1 MYSDFQ
7 KLKALPAAALLLIL
21 GFVSPVSMTVAA
33 ESSSELSLEEIVVT
47 ARRQEENLQEIPV
60 AVTVISGSDMVQQGG
75 LKIDSI
81 GQMAPNVHF
90 EAAGGTS
97 GVKSPVIFIRGM
109 GQADFI
115 PVEDPAVGIYIDG
128 VYMGRNIGSV
138 FDLVDIER
146 VEVLRGPQGTLF
158 GRNTIGGAINIV
170 SKTPSDELEG
180 SVRVSMGDEGFWEVN
195 STVNVPFSDRAAGRF
210 SFFKRERDGYV
221 DALQYDNLEL
231 GNDDNWG
238 VRGRVTI
245 DPTDNFSIDL
255 VVDYTKSEEAPG
267 ALSTI
272 SGVGT
277 YNGEALTLGLPAQP
291 FAFFYNAI
299 YSGDGASCSSAAGQA
314 TNSACYGSVWSTGDK
329 YSSNSVFVNN
339 NGTKITP
346 EQDVEVRGAN
356 LTLSWDI
363 GDMTLK
369 SITSYRDF
377 DIALVNDL
385 DFSPYI
391 LFHNNHDEYTQD
403 QLSQELQL
411 SGVAMDD
418 RMSYVLGLYYFEED
432 GNEAIFNQISFAP
445 PLGGAPDFFFQY
457 IDRLI
462 DNDSKAIFGQLNY
475 DLTDALT
482 LTVGVRH
489 TISNKFFR
497 ILTQRRVGPLSN
509 QFGALETKETTP
521 LVTLAWNMNDD
532 VMFYGTYSEG
542 YRDGSYAA
550 RFTGAVPTPLPNYDP
565 EYVSNF
571 ELGMKS
577 KLIDGRMRLNA
588 TAFIM
593 DYEDMQ
599 ISASSDAVTTASTKA
614 NLGDATMRGVEIEM
628 TALIAENF
636 TLGINAGFLDDKIDS
651 LKGVL
656 ISNLTVIGKDNELP
670 MTPDWTFS
678 LMAKYEMP
686 LVSGAL
692 LSFRADYSVKDDYHT
707 RAENISETLIDDYKN
722 LNLNGTY
729 ISANGFWEASVG
741 VRNATDAEYYQS
753 ATPFATFG
761 EVFGQPIRPRTS
773 YVGLKYNFS
782 R

>member
-1 MYSDFQ
+1 MFTRIRN
-7 KLKALPAAALLLIL
+7 LKILPAAALFAAFGLA
-21 GFVSPVSMTVAA
+21 SPVSMTIAA
-33 ESSSELSLEEIVVT
+33 EGSSGMLLEEIVVT
-47 ARRQEENLQEIPV
+47 ARRQEENLQDVPI
-60 AVTVISGSDMVQQGG
+60 AVTVLSGDELLAQGG
-75 LKIDSI
+75 MKIDSI

-138 FDLVDIER
+138 FDLVDIDR

-170 SKTPSDELEG
+170 SKAPTDELGG
-180 SVRVSMGDEGFWEVN
+180 SVRVAMGDEGYWEIN
-195 STVNVPFSDRAAGRF
+195 GTVNVPFSDQVAGRF

-221 DALQYDNLEL
+221 DALQHDDLEL
-231 GNDDNWG
+231 GNDDSWG
-238 VRGRVTI
+238 VRGRITAS
-245 DPTDNFSIDL
+245 PSDNFSIDL
-255 VVDYTKSEEAPG
+255 VVDYTKNEEAPG

-272 SGVGT
+272 GGVGT
-277 YNGEALTLGLPAQP
+277 FNGETLTLGLPAQP
-291 FAFFYNAI
+291 FAFFHNAI
-299 YSGDGASCSSAAGQA
+299 YSGDPGSCTSAAGQA
-314 TNSACYGSVWSTGDK
+314 TNSACYGPVWSTGDA
-329 YSSNSVFVNN
+329 YSSNAAFVGNDGN
-339 NGTKITP
+339 KINP
-346 EQDVEVRGAN
+346 EQDVEVRGAS

-363 GDMTLK
+363 GDITLK

-377 DIALVNDL
+377 DIALFNDL

-391 LFHNNHDEYTQD
+391 LFANNHDEYVQD
-403 QLSQELQL
+403 QLSQEIQL

-418 RMSYVLGLYYFEED
+418 RMSYVLGLYYFEEE
-432 GNEAIFNQISFAP
+432 GNESIFNQITFPP
-445 PLGGAPDFFFQY
+445 PLSGPPDFFFQY

-462 DNDSKAIFGQLNY
+462 DNDSKAVFGQVNY
-475 DLTDALT
+475 DLTEALT
-482 LTVGVRH
+482 LTVGVRY
-489 TISNKFFR
+489 TESNKFFR

-521 LVTLAWNMNDD
+521 MVSLAWNMNDD

-565 EYVSNF
+565 EFVSNIEF
-571 ELGMKS
+571 GMKS
-577 KLIDGRMRLNA
+577 KLLDGRMRLNA
-588 TAFIM
+588 TAFRM

-614 NLGDATMRGVEIEM
+614 NLGDATMTGFEIEM

-636 TLGINAGFLDDKIDS
+636 TLSINAGFLDDEIDS

-656 ISNLTVIGKDNELP
+656 ISNLTVIGKGNELP

-686 LVSGAL
+686 LSSGAL
-692 LSFRADYSVKDDYHT
+692 LSFRADYAVKDEYYT
-707 RAENISETLIDDYKN
+707 RAENVSETLIDNYKN

-729 ISANGFWEASVG
+729 VSADATWEASVG

-761 EVFGQPIRPRTS
+761 EVFGQPNRPRTS
-773 YVGLKYNFS
+773 YVGVKYNF
-782 R
+782 